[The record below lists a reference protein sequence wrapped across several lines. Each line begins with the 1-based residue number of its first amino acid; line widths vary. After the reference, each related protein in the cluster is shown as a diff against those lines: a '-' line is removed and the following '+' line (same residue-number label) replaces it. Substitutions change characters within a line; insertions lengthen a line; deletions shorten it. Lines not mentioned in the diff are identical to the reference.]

1 MESTVKE
8 SIKLLLISFIIS
20 LLVSMFSD
28 FDLRIGFF
36 VYVFVYFLS
45 FLLVPYWLRNN
56 NINWGIK
63 LFLTI
68 FVGIISI
75 TAIAYIYGIGRT
87 LHTYTVAFC
96 VLIISLIVINCIKK
110 KIKR

>member
-36 VYVFVYFLS
+36 VYVFVYSLS

-56 NINWGIK
+56 NMNRGTK

-68 FVGIISI
+68 FIGIISI
-75 TAIAYIYGIGRT
+75 TAIAYIYGIGKT
-87 LHTYTVAFC
+87 LYRYTVVFC
-96 VLIISLIVINCIKK
+96 LLIITLLTINCIKK
-110 KIKR
+110 KI